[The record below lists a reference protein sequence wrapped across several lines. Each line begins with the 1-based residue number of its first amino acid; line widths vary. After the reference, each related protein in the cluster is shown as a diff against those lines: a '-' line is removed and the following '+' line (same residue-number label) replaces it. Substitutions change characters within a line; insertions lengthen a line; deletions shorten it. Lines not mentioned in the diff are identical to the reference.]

1 MESAAR
7 HTEMY
12 GMDAAKNYRIL
23 GEREIADLI
32 RDEASNAPSS
42 PGPGRGRLLSHALT
56 RGPVAFDELP
66 GASDAPYWGT
76 WGTA

>member
-1 MESAAR
+1 
-7 HTEMY
+7 
-12 GMDAAKNYRIL
+12 MDAAKNYRIL

-32 RDEASNAPSS
+32 REDGFNAPPSG
-42 PGPGRGRLLSHALT
+42 GPVRGRVLSHSLA
-56 RGPVAFDELP
+56 RRPAFDDLP